1 MEEKFYTKSFVG
13 LVITNFL
20 YWVGVYL
27 YIPVLPIYFHDR
39 GMNSQ
44 EIGMIVGIFSLGAVL
59 FRFLAGKASDR
70 YGSVPVVT
78 MGLVIAGSAIAGYW
92 CSASLLLVLLLRFL
106 HGMGSALY
114 SSAAVTMV
122 TLLHSGKQ
130 TKQGVALYTLCSMI
144 GIGIATSTASWL
156 FKESGF
162 QGIVLISSVA
172 TWSCLLLIPKKL
184 KQREKETVSSV
195 PVKVILLNPK
205 VYLPTLNQ
213 FAVYVCYASVMTYL
227 PLMVYENNS
236 AVDMGWFYISYTISV
251 VSSRFLAGK
260 TNGIDAKQLSIFFL
274 AVLAVVILLPIFSH
288 AWFSLLIMGVGI
300 GLGVGLATPTL
311 IGMITD
317 HVGTE
322 NRGAALGFFATAIDL
337 GMGAGSILLGMLA
350 EPFGYKSIFI
360 ATSVWMLFT
369 LIVYF
374 RGINK
379 DGIEVVLEEK
389 INCL

>member
-1 MEEKFYTKSFVG
+1 MEEKFYTRPFIG

-20 YWVGVYL
+20 YWIGVYL
-27 YIPVLPIYFHDR
+27 FIPVLPIYFHAM
-39 GMNSQ
+39 GMSSQ
-44 EIGMIVGIFSLGAVL
+44 DIGMIVGSFSLGAVL
-59 FRFLAGKASDR
+59 FRLLAGKASDR
-70 YGSVPVVT
+70 YGSVPVVA
-78 MGLVIAGSAIAGYW
+78 MGLVIAGFAIAGYW
-92 CSASLLLVLLLRFL
+92 LSTSLLLVLLLRFF

-144 GIGIATSTASWL
+144 GIGIATSTASWF
-156 FKESGF
+156 FKEWGF
-162 QGIVLISSVA
+162 QGIVLISGVA
-172 TWSCLLLIPKKL
+172 TFSCLLLIPKKL
-184 KQREKETVSSV
+184 KNQEKQTVSSV

-227 PLMVYENNS
+227 PLMVCEANS
-236 AVDMGWFYISYTISV
+236 AADMGWFYISYTISV

-260 TNGIDAKQLSIFFL
+260 ITNQSDSKRLSTFLL
-274 AVLAVVILLPIFSH
+274 AVLAVVILLPVFSH
-288 AWFSLLIMGVGI
+288 TWLSLLVMGVGI

-317 HVGTE
+317 HINTA
-322 NRGAALGFFATAIDL
+322 NRGVALGFFSTAIDL

-350 EPFGYKSIFI
+350 EPLGYKSIFI
-360 ATSVWMLFT
+360 ATSMWTLFT
-369 LIVYF
+369 LMVYF
-374 RGINK
+374 HGINK
-379 DGIEVVLEEK
+379 DVITVELQQK
-389 INCL
+389 A